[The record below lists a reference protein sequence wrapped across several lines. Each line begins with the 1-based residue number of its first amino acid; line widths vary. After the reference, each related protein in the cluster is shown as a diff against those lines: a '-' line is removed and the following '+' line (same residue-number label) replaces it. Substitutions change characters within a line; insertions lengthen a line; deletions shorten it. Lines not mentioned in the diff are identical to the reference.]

1 MTFPLPLPEPL
12 RRALPPGTGVLLGLS
27 GGVDSAVA
35 LAVLQE
41 LGCRVE
47 CVTFRNFCYADGDD
61 AATEQSCCSL
71 EAIDQARQLALR
83 AGAPHWVGDLVEPCR
98 VRVITPFIDEYVQG
112 RTPNPCLVCNE
123 GVRFPELVRLAARQQ
138 CAFAATGHYA
148 RIDREQGAA
157 RLRRGLDPAKDQSYF
172 LHRLDASL
180 LDHLVF
186 PLGWY
191 DKVQVREAA
200 RTLGLPVA
208 ERRDSQEICFV
219 PDDDRTFLFT
229 GAGRPDVVAAMTRPG
244 PIVDQRGQVLGQHRG
259 LVYYTVGQRK
269 GLGVAAAAPLYVLAL
284 EPAGNRLVVGP
295 GAELLTTN
303 LVADRFTTQAPDFPD
318 RWPAG
323 APKAWQDL
331 RPVAQVRHRH
341 AGTPI
346 AAWRRE
352 GDRLRVTLAEPVSG
366 AAPGQGL
373 ALYAGDLVLAGGR
386 LREAAADRIRA
397 DGAADSGAAEGNADG
412 SR

>member
-1 MTFPLPLPEPL
+1 MTFPLPVPEPL

-47 CVTFRNFCYADGDD
+47 CVTFRNFCYANDD
-61 AATEQSCCSL
+61 EAATEQSCCSL
-71 EAIDQARQLALR
+71 EAIEQARSLALR
-83 AGAPHWVGDLVEPCR
+83 AGAAHWVGDLVEPFGE
-98 VRVITPFIDEYVQG
+98 RVIKPFIDEYVQG
-112 RTPNPCLVCNE
+112 RTPNPCLACNE
-123 GVRFPELVRLAARQQ
+123 GVRFPELARLAARQQ

-148 RIDREQGAA
+148 RIDREQGTA

-180 LDHLVF
+180 LEHLVF

-191 DKVQVREAA
+191 DKVQVRAAA
-200 RTLGLPVA
+200 RALDLPVA

-219 PDDDRTFLFT
+219 PGDDRTFLFA
-229 GAGRPDVVAAMTRPG
+229 GAGRSAVAGAMTRPG
-244 PIVDQRGQVLGQHRG
+244 PIVDRTGRVLGQHRG
-259 LVYYTVGQRK
+259 LVHYTVGQRK

-295 GAELLTTN
+295 YDELRTTS

-318 RWPAG
+318 RWPVG
-323 APKAWQDL
+323 APESWQGL

-346 AAWRRE
+346 AEWRRQ
-352 GDRLRVTLAEPVSG
+352 GDRLWVTLAEPVSG

-386 LREAAADRIRA
+386 LREAAADQA
-397 DGAADSGAAEGNADG
+397 DGAAGHGAAEGNADG
-412 SR
+412 GR